1 VHLAVVLLLVHR
13 RGNLGP
19 QSAPSKSSTRA
30 LPVPITVTLLG
41 AEFLV
46 EGVVVVFLSVLLEFL
61 RAISF
66 DASVVVVG
74 SQGYLVVLIALV
86 SGGFSSVGS

>member
-1 VHLAVVLLLVHR
+1 
-13 RGNLGP
+13 
-19 QSAPSKSSTRA
+19 
-30 LPVPITVTLLG
+30 VPITVTLLG